1 MLYEMAR
8 RNKEKVFCR
17 MPFWH
22 ADRILFMNSQL
33 KTKDKTSHG
42 HGAGSTRI
50 VEYRNRFT
58 IARTGRGMGVSAF
71 LLADYSRIWYNK
83 KHKIH

>member
-1 MLYEMAR
+1 
-8 RNKEKVFCR
+8 
-17 MPFWH
+17 MPFGH
-22 ADRILFMNSQL
+22 ADRRLFMNSQL
-33 KTKDKTSHG
+33 KTKDKTGHG
-42 HGAGSTRI
+42 HGAGITRI
-50 VEYRNRFT
+50 VECRNRFT